1 MSFVGPADP
10 EMHRMLAA
18 AYAKDM
24 VLIAAAGNA
33 GPNSAPL
40 YPAADPDVI
49 AVTATDSN
57 DRLYNMANHGAYIA
71 VAAPGVEILA
81 LAPGAGIPNHDGN
94 VSRHRACQRN
104 RRVIAGTSTIAQA
117 RRCSRHHHDH
127 GEAARIRRP
136 TFRFGCRSGERLS
149 RRDGAHRK
157 IGGKKRRRAHEAV
170 IEQNEKYAHLS
181 LRPSWQFDH
190 AVAG

>member
-1 MSFVGPADP
+1 MGLRWRAPSRQHAKLLGIAPAARLLAARAFANTPWGQQLELHLPFTKACEWAADNAARVVNMSFVGPAYL

-57 DRLYNMANHGAYIA
+57 DRLYNMA
-71 VAAPGVEILA
+71 
-81 LAPGAGIPNHDGN
+81 
-94 VSRHRACQRN
+94 S
-104 RRVIAGTSTIAQA
+104 
-117 RRCSRHHHDH
+117 H
-127 GEAARIRRP
+127 GEHR
-136 TFRFGCRSGERLS
+136 GCRSG
-149 RRDGAHRK
+149 RRDS
-157 IGGKKRRRAHEAV
+157 RAGT
-170 IEQNEKYAHLS
+170 
-181 LRPSWQFDH
+181 R
-190 AVAG
+190 